1 MSARLLEV
9 VLVDAAGG
17 RDEVKLSGA
26 AADLAPL
33 VAAYLRTCPA
43 GACLQW
49 PIGAAWS
56 ELYLHPSKSLAANL
70 EQARDELEGIGCPP
84 AILSEDESAMAR
96 AIVPALLAA
105 AVDL

>member
-17 RDEVKLSGA
+17 RDEVKLFGV

-70 EQARDELEGIGCPP
+70 EQARDEIEGIGCEP